1 MLRFLLLFLLFF
13 LSTSTTTHAFS
24 DPLVTL
30 SYGRFQGK
38 YNVTYNI
45 THFRKIPFGAST
57 AGTNRFRAPQPPLPL
72 PQDAIYDTDQ
82 DFSNCPQP
90 PANGSEDCLYL
101 GLYSRPWD
109 GTTKRPVVLV
119 FYGGGFI
126 QGGASFTL
134 PPPAYPILN
143 ESTSNDFVVV
153 YSNYRVN
160 SFGFLPG
167 KAVKEAKDA
176 DLNVGLLD
184 QLAALRWV
192 KRWIGLFGGDS
203 ARVTVWGSSAG
214 GGSVVAQVLAQA
226 GREEDLREMDGRQ
239 ETGIGGEAASASKG
253 RREKSHQETN
263 PTLLFHHALAS
274 SPFWPKTYAYNDAEA
289 ELLYSQFVDL
299 SGCASSANT
308 LACLKAADLQLLR
321 NASKTIS
328 DLNKNTTS
336 SFNWAPVIDGEVL
349 RGPLSGLVPGALALA
364 GAPIAGGGGDGC
376 GGKGG
381 SGAGLAAWAM
391 YNTHEGESFVPAY
404 LSNDTQNA
412 QPNDPVLREWLRGYL
427 PRFDEAQ
434 LAEVEELY
442 PLSLVD
448 GGTEA
453 ETAGQELDDLDTL
466 NSTRAR
472 AGRVYRDSVLT
483 CPGFWMA
490 QAAVAKDGEEGDRE
504 DKALVGEYAIPPA
517 KHSNDVVYVGR
528 RFLFLRPLGLDLLLP
543 SPSPRSRLDVSVQ
556 KALGAVMMQKQRKG
570 RTDHHPIPTSISSIH
585 PLTISQW
592 NRINAVQ
599 LAAPFTYHGFA
610 GAFGRFFMT
619 GDPNL
624 DPSSPFPAA
633 QDRKPYTS
641 VDGKPYVPVPPL
653 RDGKE
658 WVIKSDAFE
667 TRSVQ
672 RLRERCDFWRANAGS
687 VPV

>member
-72 PQDAIYDTDQ
+72 LQDAIYDTDQ

-153 YSNYRVN
+153 YPNYRVN

-192 KRWIGLFGGDS
+192 RRWIGLFGGDEG
-203 ARVTVWGSSAG
+203 RVTVWGSSAG

-226 GREEDLREMDGRQ
+226 GREEEEREMDGGQ
-239 ETGIGGEAASASKG
+239 STGKGGEAAAEEDTKP
-253 RREKSHQETN
+253 ETPHQPTTN
-263 PTLLFHHALAS
+263 PPSPLFHNALAS

-289 ELLYSQFVDL
+289 ELLYAQLVAL
-299 SGCASSANT
+299 TNCSSSSKNS

-504 DKALVGEYAIPPA
+504 DKAFVGEYAIPPA
-517 KHSNDVVYVGR
+517 KHSNDVVY
-528 RFLFLRPLGLDLLLP
+528 
-543 SPSPRSRLDVSVQ
+543 
-556 KALGAVMMQKQRKG
+556 
-570 RTDHHPIPTSISSIH
+570 
-585 PLTISQW
+585 W

>member
-226 GREEDLREMDGRQ
+226 GREEDLQ
-239 ETGIGGEAASASKG
+239 
-253 RREKSHQETN
+253 TN

-289 ELLYSQFVDL
+289 ELLYSQLVDL

-349 RGPLSGLVPGALALA
+349 RGPLSGLVPGALAL
-364 GAPIAGGGGDGC
+364 
-376 GGKGG
+376 
-381 SGAGLAAWAM
+381 AGLAAWAM

-517 KHSNDVVYVGR
+517 KHSNDVVY
-528 RFLFLRPLGLDLLLP
+528 
-543 SPSPRSRLDVSVQ
+543 
-556 KALGAVMMQKQRKG
+556 
-570 RTDHHPIPTSISSIH
+570 
-585 PLTISQW
+585 W

>member
-1 MLRFLLLFLLFF
+1 MLLFSLLFF
-13 LSTSTTTHAFS
+13 LLSTSTTTHAFS

-30 SYGRFQGK
+30 DYRFQGK
-38 YNVTYNI
+38 YNATYNI
-45 THFRKIPFGAST
+45 TYFRKIPFGAST
-57 AGTNRFRAPQPPLPL
+57 AGANRFRAPQPPLPL
-72 PQDAIYDTDQ
+72 PQDDIYDTDQ
-82 DFSNCPQP
+82 DFPNCPQP

-109 GTTKRPVVLV
+109 GVTKRPVVLV

-153 YSNYRVN
+153 YANYRVN

-167 KAVKEAKDA
+167 KAVKDAPDA

-192 KRWIGLFGGDS
+192 RRWIGLFGGDS
-203 ARVTVWGSSAG
+203 GRVTVWGSSAG

-226 GREEDLREMDGRQ
+226 GRIGGEVDGGQ
-239 ETGIGGEAASASKG
+239 STGKGGEAAEVDG
-253 RREKSHQETN
+253 LRREKSHQETN
-263 PTLLFHHALAS
+263 PTLLFHRALGS

-289 ELLYSQFVDL
+289 ELLYSQLVAL
-299 SGCASSANT
+299 ANCT
-308 LACLKAADLQLLR
+308 PATDSLACLKAADLQLLR
-321 NASKTIS
+321 SASKTIS

-349 RGPLSGLVPGALALA
+349 RGPLSALAPGALA
-364 GAPIAGGGGDGC
+364 GAPIAGGDDGC
-376 GGKGG
+376 GSGGKGG
-381 SGAGLAAWAM
+381 SRAGLAAAWAM

-404 LSNDTQNA
+404 LSNDTQDA

-434 LAEVEELY
+434 LAEVEALY
-442 PLSLVD
+442 PLSIAEGVAAGDVD
-448 GGTEA
+448 A
-453 ETAGQELDDLDTL
+453 SAQGQEKGQDLDDLDTL

-490 QAAVAKDGEEGDRE
+490 QAAIAKDDGEEEGDRE
-504 DKALVGEYAIPPA
+504 DAAFVGEYAIPPA
-517 KHSNDVVYVGR
+517 KHSNDVVY
-528 RFLFLRPLGLDLLLP
+528 
-543 SPSPRSRLDVSVQ
+543 
-556 KALGAVMMQKQRKG
+556 
-570 RTDHHPIPTSISSIH
+570 
-585 PLTISQW
+585 W